1 MAVRDVGAFVRVLL
15 PIRLTG
21 GYTIT
26 VGCWLAVHPDD
37 LRRAWDVWWKPQYAD
52 LRIDGYVA
60 NAIPPWDQAT
70 LAKAASAV
78 VKDAE
83 QVPYLVSSPDE
94 LLSRIL
100 EQQWPHEEILGVLD
114 R

>member
-1 MAVRDVGAFVRVLL
+1 M
-15 PIRLTG
+15 
-21 GYTIT
+21 
-26 VGCWLAVHPDD
+26 
-37 LRRAWDVWWKPQYAD
+37 
-52 LRIDGYVA
+52 
-60 NAIPPWDQAT
+60 
-70 LAKAASAV
+70 AKAASAV